1 MRARLVIQQVNFAV
15 ELRDVVLSNKPNSML
30 QASPKGEVPILVLE
44 DGTVIDESLQIML
57 WVLEQ
62 SDPKDLLHSIDA
74 RLAGDALTLIKRF
87 DVDFKTSLNRYRCAK
102 RYRED
107 NVEELRTECEAF
119 LRDLEHR
126 LSCHGFLISDKE
138 SVADLAIM
146 PFIRQFAKV
155 ERQWYLSS
163 PYPLVRRWLDSYLQS
178 RLFSKVMFKYPL
190 WKEGQEGIFFAQ
202 S

>member
-15 ELRDVVLSNKPNSML
+15 ELRDVVLTNKPDAML

-44 DGTVIDESLQIML
+44 DGTVIDESLQIIL

-62 SDPKDLLHSIDA
+62 SDPKDLRHSTDVGFA
-74 RLAGDALTLIKRF
+74 EESLALIRRF
-87 DVDFKTSLNRYRCAK
+87 DIDFKTSLNRYRCAK
-102 RYRED
+102 RYKED
-107 NVEELRTECEAF
+107 NVAALRAECETF
-119 LRDLEHR
+119 LLDLENR
-126 LSCHGFLISDKE
+126 LNRHHFLISDKE

-146 PFIRQFAKV
+146 PFIRQLAKV
-155 ERQWYLSS
+155 ERQWYLNS
-163 PYPLVRRWLDSYLQS
+163 PYPRLRQWLNGYLQS

-190 WKEGQEGIFFAQ
+190 WKEGEKGVLFAQ